1 MTPTPLGTVT
11 PLMPAIKVAFCMPV
25 VPIRIL
31 LDSPATPASPM
42 SMLFLPVVRFPP
54 AETPNA
60 MLKLPV
66 VLLKSA
72 LSPMAMLSA
81 PIVLLTRALRPL
93 AVLLLPV
100 VLPPSAWS
108 PSGRVVKAGRVV
120 KERGSTCGSV
130 VATGHLNIWIASHC
144 RRSNGGVVAA
154 RCAEEESII
163 ASGGIIVAI
172 AVLERRLPDGRVVG
186 ASGVHFQ
193 RTGTD
198 SRVSNAGGISK

>member
-1 MTPTPLGTVT
+1 
-11 PLMPAIKVAFCMPV
+11 MPV
-25 VPIRIL
+25 VPIRIFVGFAR
-31 LDSPATPASPM
+31 DTR
-42 SMLFLPVVRFPP
+42 V
-54 AETPNA
+54 PNVD
-60 MLKLPV
+60 V
-66 VLLKSA
+66 VLASGEISTGRNTQCDVEAAGSVATERL
-72 LSPMAMLSA
+72 
-81 PIVLLTRALRPL
+81 V
-93 AVLLLPV
+93 
-100 VLPPSAWS
+100 

-154 RCAEEESII
+154 RCAEEGSII

-172 AVLERRLPDGRVVG
+172 AVLERRLPDRRIVE

-198 SRVSNAGGISK
+198 SRVSNAPSARFKSALMSRVWKKSCQLVKQKL